1 MKILGDSQILLFEEL
16 FSHLGETARYIGR
29 EVTEQQL
36 KGVDALITRS
46 TLNVNQSL
54 LANYDVKFVGT
65 CTIGT
70 DHFDTDYL
78 NRMQIEWTNAAG
90 CNANSVAQ
98 YVLSAM
104 AQLEPDWMQK
114 TVGIIACGNIGGR
127 VYRRLKT
134 LGVNCR
140 VYDPYLLRKSLS
152 VSDVPDLTTLDKVLQ
167 ADIIT
172 LHAPLTHDGDF
183 PTYHLLNEQLL
194 EQLKPNTV
202 LISAGRGAVVDN
214 QALYRRLSR
223 QKDLRVALDVWE
235 DEPNI
240 FTPLIPFV
248 DIATPHIAG
257 HSIEGK
263 EMGTVMVYEQLCR
276 FLNIQPPVS
285 YTDVITR
292 EKEPLVIESSS
303 NSLDAALDISPHQRF
318 NQLLLAVYPIMDDD
332 QRLREWALQN
342 EFIDGQS
349 IASHFDSLRKN
360 YPVRHEYSHF
370 TFSDWAHQPPF
381 NGWLSALT
389 T

>member
-16 FSHLGETARYIGR
+16 FSHLGDTARYSGR
-29 EVTEQQL
+29 VVSDEQL
-36 KGVDALITRS
+36 KDVDALITRS
-46 TLNVNQSL
+46 TLNVNQAL
-54 LANYDVKFVGT
+54 LENHAVKFVGT

-70 DHFDTDYL
+70 DHFDTGYL
-78 NRMQIEWTNAAG
+78 DRTQVEWTNAAG

-114 TVGIIACGNIGGR
+114 TVGIVACGNIGSR
-127 VYRRLKT
+127 VYRRLKA

-140 VYDPYLLRKSLS
+140 VYDPYLSRDGLS
-152 VSDVPDLTTLDKVLQ
+152 RDDLPQADVPDLTTLDDVLR

-172 LHAPLTHDGDF
+172 LHAPLTYEGDF
-183 PTYHLLNEQLL
+183 PTYHLLNEQVI
-194 EQLKPNTV
+194 EQLQPNTV

-240 FTPLIPFV
+240 LTSLIPLV

-276 FLNIQPPVS
+276 FLNIPPPVS
-285 YTDVITR
+285 YADVIQR
-292 EKEPLVIESSS
+292 EKADLSLEPEG
-303 NSLDAALDISPHQRF
+303 NSPHLLF
-318 NQLLLAVYPIMDDD
+318 NQLLLAVYPIMNDD
-332 QRLREWALQN
+332 QRLRGWESSN
-342 EFIDGQS
+342 QS
-349 IASHFDSLRKN
+349 IEKHFDHLRKN
-360 YPVRHEYSHF
+360 YPIRHEYSHF
-370 TFSDWAHQPPF
+370 SFPSWTQQAPLSH
-381 NGWLSALT
+381 WLAALT
-389 T
+389 A